1 MIIKLKENEF
11 NALMEVAQ
19 NASHNSILL
28 DVMMKNPVKIPKD
41 ITVKEIQD
49 FNKKFDGTFN
59 ITSNTSKETIITVT
73 IDQEYI
79 CDCCTVANAYVDMV
93 MNAIAFVYTQYKTIQ
108 NQLIAPIVNKWSG
121 RLFLKKHR

>member
-19 NASHNSILL
+19 NASHNNILL

-41 ITVKEIQD
+41 ITVKEIQE

-59 ITSNTSKETIITVT
+59 ITINTSKETIVTVS
-73 IDQEYI
+73 IAPEYI
-79 CDCCTVANAYVDMV
+79 CDCCTVANAYVDMI

-121 RLFLKKHR
+121 RLSFKKHR

>member
-19 NASHNSILL
+19 NASHNNTLL

-41 ITVKEIQD
+41 ITVKEIQE

-59 ITSNTSKETIITVT
+59 ITINTSKETIVTVT
-73 IDQEYI
+73 IAPEYI
-79 CDCCTVANAYVDMV
+79 CDCCTVANAYVDMI

-121 RLFLKKHR
+121 RLFFKKHR

>member
-19 NASHNSILL
+19 NASHNNILL

-41 ITVKEIQD
+41 ITVKEIQE

-59 ITSNTSKETIITVT
+59 ITINTSKETIVTVT
-73 IDQEYI
+73 IAPEYI
-79 CDCCTVANAYVDMV
+79 CDCCTVANAYVDMI
-93 MNAIAFVYTQYKTIQ
+93 MNAIVFVYTQYKTIQ
-108 NQLIAPIVNKWSG
+108 NQLITPIVNKWSG
-121 RLFLKKHR
+121 RLFFKKHR

>member
-19 NASHNSILL
+19 NASRNSILL

-41 ITVKEIQD
+41 ITVKEIQE
-49 FNKKFDGTFN
+49 FNKKFDGIFN
-59 ITSNTSKETIITVT
+59 IAINTSKETIVTVT
-73 IDQEYI
+73 IAPEYI
-79 CDCCTVANAYVDMV
+79 CDCCTVANAYVDMI

-121 RLFLKKHR
+121 RLFFKKHR

>member
-121 RLFLKKHR
+121 RLFFKKHR

>member
-19 NASHNSILL
+19 NASHNSVLL
-28 DVMMKNPVKIPKD
+28 DVMMKNPVKIPEK
-41 ITVKEIQD
+41 ITIEEIKE
-49 FNKKFDGTFN
+49 FNKLFDGIFN
-59 ITSNTSKETIITVT
+59 ISVNTSKETIVTVT
-73 IDQEYI
+73 IDPEYI

-121 RLFLKKHR
+121 RLFFKKHR

>member
-19 NASHNSILL
+19 NASHNNILL

-41 ITVKEIQD
+41 ITVKEIQE
-49 FNKKFDGTFN
+49 FNKMFDGIFN
-59 ITSNTSKETIITVT
+59 IAINTSKETIVTVT
-73 IDQEYI
+73 IAPECI
-79 CDCCTVANAYVDMV
+79 CDCCTVANAYVDMI
-93 MNAIAFVYTQYKTIQ
+93 MNVIAIVYTQYKTIQ

-121 RLFLKKHR
+121 RLFFKKHR

>member
-19 NASHNSILL
+19 NASHNNILL

-41 ITVKEIQD
+41 ITVKEIQE
-49 FNKKFDGTFN
+49 FNKMYDGIFN
-59 ITSNTSKETIITVT
+59 IAINTSKETIVTVT
-73 IDQEYI
+73 IAPEYI
-79 CDCCTVANAYVDMV
+79 CDCCTVANAYVDMI

-121 RLFLKKHR
+121 RLFFKKHR

>member
-41 ITVKEIQD
+41 ITVKEIQE
-49 FNKKFDGTFN
+49 FNKMYDGTFN
-59 ITSNTSKETIITVT
+59 IAINTSKETIVTVT
-73 IDQEYI
+73 IAPEYI
-79 CDCCTVANAYVDMV
+79 CDCCTVANAYVDMI

-121 RLFLKKHR
+121 RLFFKKHR